1 MLRPLLFELFRIITI
16 QYSFVYTVQMPKKKK
31 KGNQE
36 KHEHC
41 ATKEQIPS
49 FKIAFQKSD
58 ECCGAP
64 ELGALL
70 NNCRGTPLGRKW

>member
-1 MLRPLLFELFRIITI
+1 
-16 QYSFVYTVQMPKKKK
+16 VQMPKKK

-41 ATKEQIPS
+41 ATIEQIPS
-49 FKIAFQKSD
+49 FQTAFQKSD

-64 ELGALL
+64 ELGISL
-70 NNCRGTPLGRKW
+70 NAARGHPQ

>member
-1 MLRPLLFELFRIITI
+1 MLRPFLFELFRIITI
-16 QYSFVYTVQMPKKKK
+16 QYSLYILCKCQKKKK

-64 ELGALL
+64 ELGILL
-70 NNCRGTPLGRKW
+70 NNCQGTPSVRKW

>member
-1 MLRPLLFELFRIITI
+1 MLRPFLFELFRIITI
-16 QYSFVYTVQMPKKKK
+16 QYSLYILCKCQKKKKK

-41 ATKEQIPS
+41 ATIEQIPS
-49 FKIAFQKSD
+49 FQTAFQKSD

-64 ELGALL
+64 ELGISL
-70 NNCRGTPLGRKW
+70 NAARGHPQ

>member
-1 MLRPLLFELFRIITI
+1 MLRLFLFELFRVITI
-16 QYSFVYTVQMPKKKK
+16 QHCFVYTVQMPKKKKK

-64 ELGALL
+64 ELGILL
-70 NNCRGTPLGRKW
+70 NNCQGTPSVRK